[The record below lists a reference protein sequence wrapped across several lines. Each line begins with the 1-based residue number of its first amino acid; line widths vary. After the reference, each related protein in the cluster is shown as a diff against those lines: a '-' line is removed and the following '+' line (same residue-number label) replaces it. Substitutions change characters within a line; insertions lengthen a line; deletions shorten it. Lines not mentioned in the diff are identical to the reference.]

1 MTALSGASDDG
12 AAPAVAVV
20 VVDVVVGGVEVS
32 NDVEVSV
39 STVEVSTVEVSSDA
53 AVPHAT
59 QVKCRHVQPGNGTL
73 VVTSKQFPIVQDNRF
88 RVGGDGT
95 SDIVQVS
102 TPLLAVHGRI
112 VEGCTV
118 VVAGSGSATVV
129 WLRSTRSQQT
139 RLTAVAL
146 TDS

>member
-1 MTALSGASDDG
+1 
-12 AAPAVAVV
+12 
-20 VVDVVVGGVEVS
+20 
-32 NDVEVSV
+32 
-39 STVEVSTVEVSSDA
+39 
-53 AVPHAT
+53 
-59 QVKCRHVQPGNGTL
+59 VKCRQVQPGNGTL

-112 VEGCTV
+112 VEVCTV